1 MKRAYIS
8 GGITNH
14 PNYRKDFEMG
24 CEIARMRGYKP
35 VSPVTD
41 LRMPYWCYMVRAV
54 AMELTCPVVLFLR
67 TWTASRGARI
77 EHLIADLLN
86 KEIYYL

>member
-1 MKRAYIS
+1 
-8 GGITNH
+8 
-14 PNYRKDFEMG
+14 
-24 CEIARMRGYKP
+24 
-35 VSPVTD
+35 
-41 LRMPYWCYMVRAV
+41 
-54 AMELTCPVVLFLR
+54 VVLFLR